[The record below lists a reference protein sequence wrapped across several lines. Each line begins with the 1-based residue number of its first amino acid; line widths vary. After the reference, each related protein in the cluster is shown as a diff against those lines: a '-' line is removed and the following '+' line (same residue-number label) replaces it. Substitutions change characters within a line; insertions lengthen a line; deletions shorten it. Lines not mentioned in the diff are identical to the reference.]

1 MRIANRDYTRS
12 EVLRRVGNVSQ
23 LAGTRHTVLAEGRAK
38 GIAAIDFDTG
48 AGLRFIVLPD
58 RGLDISAAGYRGT
71 NLVYQT
77 PNGEV
82 HPAFYEPEGLGWLR
96 TFFGGLLTTC
106 GLTYLGAP
114 GRDGDEDL
122 GLHGRYAATPARRVC
137 DRSRWEG
144 DDYVLEVS
152 GVMEECRLFGDKLR
166 LTRTI
171 TTRAGAKS
179 LAIHDVVENFGH
191 RPSPFTILYH
201 INFGFPLLDA
211 GSRAIVAAAEST
223 PYDARSAEGM
233 PDMLAFSDP
242 VPLYEE
248 QNFSHRMGID
258 AEGWTCAALINPTL
272 HGGLG
277 VYIKFDGRALPYL
290 NEWKMMGEG
299 DYVAALEP
307 CNAPCEN
314 RGSLR
319 AKDLLPYLAA
329 GAAQELRVEIGV
341 LEGEAENPQ
350 LRTTRGRVPVH
361 RRSSGLAAIGNV
373 KPFGSCLPEGFSRVT
388 PGAP

>member
-1 MRIANRDYTRS
+1 MRIGNHEYTRS
-12 EVLRRVGNVSQ
+12 DILRRVGNLNQV
-23 LAGTRHTVLAEGRAK
+23 ARVRHVVLADGRAR
-38 GIAAIDFDTG
+38 GVAAIDFDTG
-48 AGLRFIVLPD
+48 SGLRFTVLPD
-58 RGLDISAAGYRGT
+58 RGLDISAASYRGV
-71 NLVYQT
+71 NLVYLT

-114 GRDGDEDL
+114 GREGDQDL
-122 GLHGRYAATPARRVC
+122 GLHGRYATIPARQVC

-144 DDYVLEVS
+144 DDYVLEAS
-152 GVMEECRLFGDKLR
+152 GVIEECQLFGDKLR

-171 TTRAGAKS
+171 STRAGARS
-179 LAIHDVVENFGH
+179 LLIHDVVENFGY

-211 GSRAIVAAAEST
+211 VSRAIVAAVEST
-223 PYDARSAEGM
+223 PFNARSAAGM
-233 PDMLAFSDP
+233 AEMLVFSDP
-242 VPLYEE
+242 APGYEE
-248 QNFSHRMGID
+248 QNFSHRMGTD
-258 AEGWTCAALINPTL
+258 AEGWTYAALINREL

-277 VYIKFDGRALPYL
+277 AYLKFDGRALPYL

-314 RGSLR
+314 RASLR
-319 AKDLLPYLAA
+319 AKGLLPFL
-329 GAAQELRVEIGV
+329 GPGEVRQMRVEIGV
-341 LEGEAENPQ
+341 LEGEAEM
-350 LRTTRGRVPVH
+350 
-361 RRSSGLAAIGNV
+361 RSFEQRAAGVI
-373 KPFGSCLPEGFSRVT
+373 S
-388 PGAP
+388 